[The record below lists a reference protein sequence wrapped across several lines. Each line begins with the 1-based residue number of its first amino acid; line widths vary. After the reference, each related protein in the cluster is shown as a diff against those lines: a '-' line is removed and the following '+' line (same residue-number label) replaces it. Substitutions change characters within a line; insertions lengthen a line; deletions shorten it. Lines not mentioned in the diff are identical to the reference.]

1 MQLDIQLD
9 DEAVQKLAYIQEQTN
24 QDLSAAIKQAIEQYY
39 NQINTTNKAPL
50 KIFQE
55 LGLVGCFNGD
65 ADLSLDYKT
74 KMADYL
80 RAKQEED
87 RL

>member
-1 MQLDIQLD
+1 MQLEIQLD

-65 ADLSLDYKT
+65 ADLSLNYMTYKT
-74 KMADYL
+74 WAL
-80 RAKQEED
+80 VTS
-87 RL
+87 

>member
-1 MQLDIQLD
+1 MCSS
-9 DEAVQKLAYIQEQTN
+9 
-24 QDLSAAIKQAIEQYY
+24 DLKP
-39 NQINTTNKAPL
+39 PL
-50 KIFQE
+50 QIFQE

-65 ADLSLDYKT
+65 ADLSVNYKT

-87 RL
+87 RYGIKIIYLKIYFLHNHDFII

>member
-1 MQLDIQLD
+1 MQLEIQLD
-9 DEAVQKLAYIQEQTN
+9 DDSVQKLAYIQEQTN

-39 NQINTTNKAPL
+39 NQINTTNKPPL
-50 KIFQE
+50 QIFQE
-55 LGLVGCFNGD
+55 LGLVGCFQGD
-65 ADLSLDYKT
+65 ADLSVNYKT

-80 RAKQEED
+80 RAKQEEH